1 VIPSITALSQY
12 LLEDL
17 HEHTKTAARGPD
29 RTCPEFPV
37 DPSRRKQRGI
47 SPSCEVSTEIGA
59 AGPEA
64 AGCVSDQG
72 NLGPSVDPNEDSP
85 LRVACFALLRSLTK
99 KFRGRVCANADNVAE
114 EKFRRSN
121 DLCRDWELRIESS
134 WDEELVGCFRKEI
147 DDFFHPCGLPL
158 ITTVD
163 QIFENGRCG
172 PGSSLGANGN
182 DFYTKLFS
190 SKLSATSFEV
200 YYQYAERAAKQP
212 IWRDA
217 EFNRLITYGLPSI
230 VRESVVTFVQKDLT
244 QTRSICTE
252 PSLNMFF
259 QLGLGEIIQARL
271 KEFHGVDLSVQ
282 PKRNVRLARRGS
294 IDGSIATIDLE
305 SASDSISL
313 NLCRDMLPR
322 WVFDLLCDYRTPE
335 TKINGKS
342 VVLEMVSTMG
352 NGFTFP
358 LQTAIFSCVV
368 RAVARQYGDESVL
381 ASARRARWGV
391 FGDDIVCP
399 SDRADRVIRL
409 LTLLGFRV
417 NGNKSYVNSYGRFRE
432 SCGGDYYYGHN
443 VRGVYLKHLDTLQS
457 RYVAINLLNEWSAR
471 WCIPLPRCIGYLQDS
486 VRLLAVP
493 PFAPIDS
500 GIRVPLSGRGWWG
513 WSAYNRKTFSFLYKM
528 YEPDPFYLIFRDNR
542 ITPTRWSRR
551 LSHLSYNPPGLHMAF
566 IGGYIEGTSVL
577 DARCGAWGRTAIA
590 LKQGENG
597 RYRTRL
603 RKAPFWGP
611 SVEQVRLHRPGF
623 WGWWNTIVEM
633 NLRSFNPEA

>member
-1 VIPSITALSQY
+1 MGRSPIQLGGVGQS
-12 LLEDL
+12 
-17 HEHTKTAARGPD
+17 GD
-29 RTCPEFPV
+29 R
-37 DPSRRKQRGI
+37 D
-47 SPSCEVSTEIGA
+47 
-59 AGPEA
+59 
-64 AGCVSDQG
+64 
-72 NLGPSVDPNEDSP
+72 NLNEDTP
-85 LRVACFALLRSLTK
+85 LQVACRALLLSLTK
-99 KFRGRVCANADNVAE
+99 KYRGRVRADADAVAE

-121 DLCRDWELRIESS
+121 DLCRDWELRIENS
-134 WDEELVGCFRKEI
+134 WDEELFGCFLKEV
-147 DDFFHPCGLPL
+147 DDFFHPCGMPMV
-158 ITTVD
+158 TSVG

-172 PGSSLGANGN
+172 PGASLGANGSN
-182 DFYTKLFS
+182 FYVKLFS
-190 SKLSATSFEV
+190 SQLAATSYEV
-200 YYQYAERAAKQP
+200 YYQYAEHAAQLP

-217 EFNRLITYGLPSI
+217 EFNRLIAYGLPSI

-259 QLGLGEIIQARL
+259 QLGLGEIIRARL
-271 KEFHGVDLSVQ
+271 KEHHGIDLSVQ

-313 NLCRDMLPR
+313 NLCKTILPG
-322 WVFDLLCDYRTPE
+322 WFFDLLCDYRTPE

-417 NGNKSYVNSYGRFRE
+417 NGNKSYFNKYGRFRE

-471 WCIPLPRCIGYLQDS
+471 WCVPLPRCIGYLQDS

-493 PFAPIDS
+493 PCAPIDS
-500 GIRVPLSGRGWWG
+500 GIRVPQSMAGAWG
-513 WSAYNRKTFSFLYKM
+513 LVAYNKKQCSFLFKM
-528 YEPDPFYLIFRDNR
+528 YEPDPEYLQFRVER
-542 ITPTRWSRR
+542 ITSTRQSRR
-551 LSHLSYNPPGLHMAF
+551 LSNLMWNPEGLHMAF
-566 IGGYIEGTSVL
+566 IGGYIEGIFDPNAHKT
-577 DARCGAWGRTAIA
+577 GIYGRAAIP
-590 LKQGENG
+590 LKQGESG
-597 RYRTRL
+597 RYRTD
-603 RKAPFWGP
+603 RK
-611 SVEQVRLHRPGF
+611 SVV
-623 WGWWNTIVEM
+623 
-633 NLRSFNPEA
+633 